1 MMENKEKKA
10 KEEQVW
16 LGVMAVIPVMVL
28 MNLGQELTDDFG
40 LRILY
45 AGLFG
50 GLGGGLGFGA
60 YALVKNKG
68 FIPKLLMAIAITAA
82 SGIAL
87 FLGISALQ
95 QSDEALIKQEWFIQR
110 IGTIEFETPVELQLD
125 SDEVPEQVKFFYEE
139 LKIYS
144 DGNNDRITSFIQA
157 KTTTDTMAIERSFSG
172 GLEGMLGKMNV
183 DLDGVEIEFLVADEE
198 EISAIF
204 DFDLNGKKMKG
215 FGFMFKKGKVL
226 DALWLLPLKRSFSEE
241 YIENFELGIL
251 PDYE

>member
-1 MMENKEKKA
+1 MTKNKER
-10 KEEQVW
+10 EEQIW
-16 LGVMAVIPVMVL
+16 LSVMLMVPVIVGGSIGGEVTS
-28 MNLGQELTDDFG
+28 NSG
-40 LRILY
+40 LSMLY
-45 AGLFG
+45 AGLYG
-50 GLGGGLGFGA
+50 GLGGAIGYGA
-60 YALVKNKG
+60 YFFCKNKG
-68 FIPKLLMAIAITAA
+68 FLAKLTAA
-82 SGIAL
+82 VALIAVSGIAL
-87 FLGISALQ
+87 FLLISVP
-95 QSDEALIKQEWFIQR
+95 SDEEFIDQEWVLQR

-144 DGNNDRITSFIQA
+144 DGDNERITSFIQA

-204 DFDLNGKKMKG
+204 DFDLNGKRMKG